1 MKLTIL
7 EKQCLKVAIEYSI
20 SDYETQL
27 RFLIENCVN
36 KEEIKEQRKLLKG
49 MQRIQNKLSLYW
61 GFLT

>member
-27 RFLIENCVN
+27 RFLIENCVD